1 MSPDF
6 KATEQT
12 PLHNLW
18 SGLFVNSLCFPRVF
32 TPAERHSRNGAL
44 WADWGMGRRE
54 AVGMRRRQLQGRKS
68 FQEDE
73 LAVLSL
79 SPFSPRNPLIIS
91 PSFLF
96 LAY

>member
-1 MSPDF
+1 
-6 KATEQT
+6 
-12 PLHNLW
+12 
-18 SGLFVNSLCFPRVF
+18 
-32 TPAERHSRNGAL
+32 
-44 WADWGMGRRE
+44 MGRRE